1 MNNVTL
7 MGRLTR
13 DVELRYTNSQMAI
26 GRFTVAINRRLTKD
40 KRQQAEDNNQPTVDF
55 ISCVAFGKQ
64 AETIAQ
70 YVSKGMRVSLSGR
83 LQTGSYQNK
92 QGQTVYTTDVVVEQ
106 FDFIDSHNQQN
117 NNQGYQPANQQSAKN
132 QQNNQPFDDDLGM
145 DDMAF
150 DEELPF

>member
-13 DVELRYTNSQMAI
+13 DVELRYTQSQVAI
-26 GRFTVAINRRLTKD
+26 GRFTVAINRRLTKE
-40 KRQQAEDNNQPTVDF
+40 KRQQAEANNQPTADF

-117 NNQGYQPANQQSAKN
+117 NNQGYQPANQQATNN
-132 QQNNQPFDDDLGM
+132 QQNNQPFDDLGM
-145 DDMAF
+145 DAMDF
-150 DEELPF
+150 DDELPF

>member
-13 DVELRYTNSQMAI
+13 DVELRYTQSQVAI
-26 GRFTVAINRRLTKD
+26 GRLTVAIKRRLTKD
-40 KRQQAEDNNQPTVDF
+40 KRQQAEANNQPTADF

-106 FDFIDSHNQQN
+106 FDFIDSNNQQN
-117 NNQGYQPANQQSAKN
+117 NNQGYQPANQQATNN
-132 QQNNQPFDDDLGM
+132 QQNNQPFDDLGM
-145 DDMAF
+145 DAMDF
-150 DEELPF
+150 DDELPF

>member
-13 DVELRYTNSQMAI
+13 DVELRYTQSQVAI
-26 GRFTVAINRRLTKD
+26 GRFTVAINRRLTKE
-40 KRQQAEDNNQPTVDF
+40 KRQQAEANKQPTADF

-106 FDFIDSHNQQN
+106 FDFIDSNNQHN
-117 NNQGYQPANQQSAKN
+117 NNQGYQPANQQATNN
-132 QQNNQPFDDDLGM
+132 QQNNQPFDDLGM
-145 DDMAF
+145 DAMDF
-150 DEELPF
+150 DDELPF